1 MSMGLLGRII
11 TSTNFGEEDDRI
23 KRNAEYY
30 EIIKRDRKHW
40 CVLTDMAKDRF
51 GSRFLQGRLENG
63 GYDDIQFIIGALTP
77 QIKKL
82 MVDSFGNHLV
92 QKMFLKCTEAQIG
105 EIVDILTNNGHEL
118 INICQ
123 DCNGSISVQKLLDSL
138 TSGQQITKIVDVL
151 SKGAVKLTKDP
162 NGHLVIQ
169 QCWKTF
175 SNEENKVLFRALA
188 ENCVDIARDRDGC
201 CVLQSLIL
209 KADEHLR
216 AQIVGEIT
224 QNALVLAHDSYGNYV
239 VQFVV
244 GQKIKEATRS
254 LVRNLKGQFE
264 TLSTNR
270 FCCYLVVK
278 FLKESDDEFVIKFII
293 DELVNKSNILMLLQD
308 QYANIVIQSALDV
321 AEEVSMFY
329 LIVSVIKMHHQS
341 LHNHPFGKEVVLH
354 MNQLIRDKQGDQHD
368 RQF

>member
-1 MSMGLLGRII
+1 MYFCFEGSVAHIDSCGTHDSMVTHEFPKSDSMTPLMPKGHQKWYLRMSLRSSYAYIGISRICYSVYNLYGRQTAWLLKVH
-11 TSTNFGEEDDRI
+11 N
-23 KRNAEYY
+23 
-30 EIIKRDRKHW
+30 
-40 CVLTDMAKDRF
+40 C
-51 GSRFLQGRLENG
+51 
-63 GYDDIQFIIGALTP
+63 
-77 QIKKL
+77 
-82 MVDSFGNHLV
+82 
-92 QKMFLKCTEAQIG
+92 
-105 EIVDILTNNGHEL
+105 
-118 INICQ
+118 
-123 DCNGSISVQKLLDSL
+123 LLFKFY
-138 TSGQQITKIVDVL
+138 IM
-151 SKGAVKLTKDP
+151 
-162 NGHLVIQ
+162 
-169 QCWKTF
+169 
-175 SNEENKVLFRALA
+175 VLFRALA

-224 QNALVLAHDSYGNYV
+224 QNALVLANDSYGNYV

-321 AEEVSMFY
+321 AEEVSMFN